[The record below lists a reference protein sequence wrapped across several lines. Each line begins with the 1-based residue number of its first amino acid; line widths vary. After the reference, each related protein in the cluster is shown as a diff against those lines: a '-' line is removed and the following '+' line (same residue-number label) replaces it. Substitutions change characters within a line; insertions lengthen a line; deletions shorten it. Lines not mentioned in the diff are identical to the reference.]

1 MRPAIV
7 RVRAAKSS
15 SVGVVSALR
24 YQPGESLDGGRDRT
38 DDVEEV
44 RDMKLGRL
52 GEWRPVMLMEV
63 LGTMYSISMAVLP
76 FRTSEVV
83 FILCE
88 PAELQEDDLDSR
100 LQCRRV
106 AQETI
111 QYDCCSLHRV
121 TYR

>member
-7 RVRAAKSS
+7 WVRAAKSS

-24 YQPGESLDGGRDRT
+24 YHPGESLDGGRDRT

-52 GEWRPVMLMEV
+52 GEWRPAMLMEV
-63 LGTMYSISMAVLP
+63 FGTMYSISMAVLP

-88 PAELQEDDLDSR
+88 PAKLRGDDDLISR
-100 LQCRRV
+100 LQFPPSF
-106 AQETI
+106 QEVI
-111 QYDCCSLHRV
+111 
-121 TYR
+121 